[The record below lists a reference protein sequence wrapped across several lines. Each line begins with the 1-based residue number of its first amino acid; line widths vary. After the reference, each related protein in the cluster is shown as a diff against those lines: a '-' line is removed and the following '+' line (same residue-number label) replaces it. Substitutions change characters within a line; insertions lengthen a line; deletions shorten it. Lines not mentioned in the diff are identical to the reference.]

1 MTGGRQRFR
10 EMAAAYRR
18 MADEMRWAENREQLL
33 RLADQLTDLADPASD
48 QMREPRSA
56 EPLKVRLQWAAN
68 QSYRASPDHR
78 PCGAARSGMPQY
90 RHMAKC
96 FLCKRQFQYGADIYE
111 GIRVRAWHVMVCNQ
125 CRRANHDGIVPT
137 VHPDLVGHL
146 RLHGIQPTMN
156 SKGWICWPDEPSPR

>member
-56 EPLKVRLQWAAN
+56 EPPKLRLQ
-68 QSYRASPDHR
+68 
-78 PCGAARSGMPQY
+78 
-90 RHMAKC
+90 
-96 FLCKRQFQYGADIYE
+96 
-111 GIRVRAWHVMVCNQ
+111 
-125 CRRANHDGIVPT
+125 
-137 VHPDLVGHL
+137 
-146 RLHGIQPTMN
+146 
-156 SKGWICWPDEPSPR
+156 